1 MAMSEGTSTPERR
14 AQLQADGALVLLT
27 VLWGTSFLVVKDA
40 LASADPFS
48 FLVLRFGLG
57 ALVLSAVVGRRMVS
71 RENLKRGALLSLV
84 LFSGYLFQT
93 LGLAHTSPA
102 RSAFI
107 TGLCVLFVPLF
118 SLVLFRQVPRLPAL
132 VGVVLSAVGLYF
144 FTRADTAAS
153 EALSPGDLL
162 TLLGAVGYA
171 LHITLTARVAPK
183 QGAGAL
189 VAVQLWGVALL
200 SAACLPFVETRV
212 VVSGAFIGAV
222 LFCGIVTSAVAI
234 SVQTWA
240 QARTTAVRAALIYAL
255 EPVFASLFSV
265 SLGYERLGPR
275 EWVGGGLI
283 VLGVVVAEVGAAVW
297 DRWRGQT
304 LARA

>member
-1 MAMSEGTSTPERR
+1 MTEGASTPERR

-27 VLWGTSFLVVKDA
+27 VLWGTSFLAVKDA
-40 LASADPFS
+40 LSHGDPFS
-48 FLVLRFGLG
+48 FLALRFSVG
-57 ALVLSAVVGRRMVS
+57 AAVLSAVVGRRMLS
-71 RENLKRGALLSLV
+71 WGNLKHGALLSLF
-84 LFSGYLFQT
+84 LFGGYLFQT
-93 LGLAHTSPA
+93 LGLTRTSPA

-118 SLVLFRQVPRLPAL
+118 ALVFYRQVPRIPAL

-144 FTRADTAAS
+144 LTRADAATS
-153 EALSPGDLL
+153 EALSSGDVL
-162 TLLGAVGYA
+162 TLICAVSYA
-171 LHITLTARVAPK
+171 IHILLTARLAPK

-200 SAACLPFVETRV
+200 SAACLPFVEVRV
-212 VVSGAFIGAV
+212 EWSGAFLGAV
-222 LFCGIVTSAVAI
+222 LFCGVVASAVAI

-240 QARTTAVRAALIYAL
+240 QARTSAVRTALIYAL

-265 SLGYERLGPR
+265 SLGYETLGPR
-275 EWVGGGLI
+275 EWVGGSLI
-283 VLGVVVAEVGAAVW
+283 VLGVVVAEVGATVW
-297 DRWRGQT
+297 DRWRGRT

>member
-1 MAMSEGTSTPERR
+1 MAMSEGASTPERR

-27 VLWGTSFLVVKDA
+27 VLWGASFLVVKDA
-40 LASADPFS
+40 LAYADPFS
-48 FLVLRFGLG
+48 FLVLRFGVG
-57 ALVLSAVVGRRMVS
+57 ALVLSAVVGRRMLS

-118 SLVLFRQVPRLPAL
+118 SLVLFRQVPRLPTL

-171 LHITLTARVAPK
+171 LHITLTARVARK
-183 QGAGAL
+183 EGAGAL

-200 SAACLPFVETRV
+200 SAACLPFVEFRV
-212 VVSGAFIGAV
+212 VVSGALIGAV
-222 LFCGIVTSAVAI
+222 LFCGIVTSALAI

-240 QARTTAVRAALIYAL
+240 QARTSAVRAALIYAL

-265 SLGYERLGPR
+265 SLGYETLGPR

-297 DRWRGQT
+297 DRWRGRA